1 MSFRSNAFF
10 FHNIDL
16 TFCVSLLA
24 SPLSCTGALSRC
36 HSSALSLHSGG
47 KSASSSKKKSR
58 RRVSINSDVEV
69 KPIPERSEYSP
80 EVRSKLWTAGAELMQ
95 NAARNTIEF
104 HAEGWNWRSV
114 TEDEDML
121 RHTITRELIHPVHL
135 HNAME
140 LAKQQ
145 EETANNNR
153 SGATRQNPADF
164 MAHLPLERND
174 CSALVSPTPSP
185 PKINIPTIAATAA
198 THAAVAS
205 VHPQTG
211 PLSPPAATA

>member
-1 MSFRSNAFF
+1 
-10 FHNIDL
+10 
-16 TFCVSLLA
+16 
-24 SPLSCTGALSRC
+24 
-36 HSSALSLHSGG
+36 
-47 KSASSSKKKSR
+47 
-58 RRVSINSDVEV
+58 
-69 KPIPERSEYSP
+69 
-80 EVRSKLWTAGAELMQ
+80 MQ

-121 RHTITRELIHPVHL
+121 RHTITRELIHPIHL
-135 HNAME
+135 RNAME

-145 EETANNNR
+145 EEVANNNNN
-153 SGATRQNPADF
+153 SGTPQQNQNPADF

-174 CSALVSPTPSP
+174 CSASVSPIASP

-198 THAAVAS
+198 THAAVAT